1 MLRALGAVFSQGFQ
15 RWIPDPFVIA
25 LLLTLVAAVSSLAF
39 TDSGPEEVLDHW
51 YKGFWLL
58 LEFGMQMVLIMV
70 TGFAIALSP
79 PIARLIGKLAVLART
94 PGSVYILVIVV
105 GGAFSLVS
113 WSWVVL
119 TAIFARELAR
129 RVNGIDYS
137 YLVALVYLSMQPW
150 TGGLSSSIALLLNT
164 DGNFLISTGVLHDK
178 VAISATLGSLLNW
191 LYLGVYFITVPV
203 LMWMMRPHTTAV
215 LSIHDMADSGTLEQ
229 VTVAEEAASHMGSG
243 DTPSDKLNS
252 SVILQSVVAIPILL
266 YVFSHFYRNG
276 FDLNLNIMIFLF
288 IGLGMM
294 AHRTPLCFVIAM
306 KRACSNVSGIIFQ
319 YPFYAGIMGIM
330 MFSGLGTQ
338 LANTIADGASLA
350 TLPFLAQIAGAV
362 ANFAI
367 PSAGGEWAVIGP
379 GLTNAAVSLAADLP
393 PDQQTAFIARI
404 AMAAAYGETST
415 NLMQPFFLL
424 LVLPVMGAGVR
435 IQARDVMGYLVI
447 PFLYLSLTTALL
459 VSFVPL

>member
-1 MLRALGAVFSQGFQ
+1 MLRTLGGVFSQRLQ
-15 RWIPDPFVIA
+15 RWIPEPFVIA
-25 LLLTLVAAVSSLAF
+25 LLLTLITAICSLAF

-58 LEFGMQMVLIMV
+58 LEFGMQVVLIMV

-79 PIARLIGKLAVLART
+79 PIAHLIGKLAGLART
-94 PGSVYILVIVV
+94 PAAVYVLVILI
-105 GGAFSLVS
+105 GGAFSMVS

-119 TAIFARELAR
+119 TAIFARELAH
-129 RVNGIDYS
+129 RVNGIDYA
-137 YLVALVYLSMQPW
+137 YLVALVYLSSQPW
-150 TGGLSSSIALLLNT
+150 VGGLSSSIALLLNT
-164 DGNFLISTGVLHDK
+164 EGNFLITTGVLSSK
-178 VAISATLGSLLNW
+178 IAIAATLGNLLNW
-191 LYLGVYFITVPV
+191 LYLGVYFLTVPV
-203 LMWMMRPHTTAV
+203 LMWMLRPHDTAA
-215 LSIHDMADSGTLEQ
+215 LSIHEMADSETLEQ
-229 VTVAEEAASHMGSG
+229 KTVAEEAASLSG
-243 DTPSDKLNS
+243 GGKTPSDRLNS
-252 SVILQSVVAIPILL
+252 SVLLQSLIALPALF
-266 YVFSHFYRNG
+266 YVFSHFYHNG
-276 FDLNLNIMIFLF
+276 FDLNLNIMIFFF
-288 IGLGMM
+288 IGIGML

-306 KRACSNVSGIIFQ
+306 KRACANVSGIVFQ

-338 LANTIADGASLA
+338 LADAIAGGASLE
-350 TLPFLAQIAGAV
+350 TLPFFAQIAGAV

-379 GLTNAAVSLAADLP
+379 ALTNAAVSLAADLP
-393 PDQQTAFIARI
+393 TDQQTAFIARI

-447 PFLYLSLTTALL
+447 PFLYLFLTTALL

>member
-1 MLRALGAVFSQGFQ
+1 MLRTLGSVFSQRLQ
-15 RWIPDPFVIA
+15 RWIPEPFVIA
-25 LLLTLVAAVSSLAF
+25 LLLTVLTAITSLIF
-39 TDSGPEEVLDHW
+39 TDSGPEQVLDHW

-58 LEFGMQMVLIMV
+58 LEFGMQVVLLMV

-79 PIARLIGKLAVLART
+79 PISRLIGRLADLART
-94 PGSVYILVIVV
+94 PAAVYFLVILI
-105 GGAFSLVS
+105 GGVFSMVS
-113 WSWVVL
+113 WGWVVL
-119 TAIFARELAR
+119 TAILARELAH
-129 RVNGIDYS
+129 RVNGIDYA
-137 YLVALVYLSMQPW
+137 YLVALVYLSSQPW
-150 TGGLSSSIALLLNT
+150 VGGLSSSIALLLNT
-164 DGNFLISTGVLHDK
+164 EGNFLIETGILSSK
-178 VAISATLGSLLNW
+178 IAIPATLGSLLNG
-191 LYLGVYFITVPV
+191 LYLGVYFLTVPV
-203 LMWMMRPHTTAV
+203 LMWMMRPHDKAA
-215 LSIHDMADSGTLEQ
+215 LSIHEMADSETSGQ
-229 VTVAEEAASHMGSG
+229 KTVAEEAASHSTDGN
-243 DTPSDKLNS
+243 TPSDRLNS
-252 SVILQSVVAIPILL
+252 SVVLQFLIAIPALL

-288 IGLGMM
+288 ISIGML

-306 KRACSNVSGIIFQ
+306 KRACSNVSGIVFQ

-338 LANTIADGASLA
+338 LADTIAGGASLA
-350 TLPFLAQIAGAV
+350 TLPFLSQLAGAV

-379 GLTNAAVSLAADLP
+379 ALTDAAVSLSADLP

-415 NLMQPFFLL
+415 NLMQPFFML

-447 PFLYLSLTTALL
+447 PFLYLFLTTALL

>member
-1 MLRALGAVFSQGFQ
+1 MLRTLGGVFSQRLQ
-15 RWIPDPFVIA
+15 RWIPEPFVIA
-25 LLLTLVAAVSSLAF
+25 LLLTLLTAISSLAF

-51 YKGFWLL
+51 YRGFWLL

-79 PIARLIGKLAVLART
+79 PIARLIGKLTSLART
-94 PGSVYILVIVV
+94 PGAVYILVILI

-119 TAIFARELAR
+119 TAILAREMAR
-129 RVNGIDYS
+129 RVNGVDYA
-137 YLVALVYLSMQPW
+137 YLVALVYLSFQPW
-150 TGGLSSSIALLLNT
+150 AGGLSSSIALLLNT
-164 DGNFLISTGVLHDK
+164 EGNFLISTGVLPSK
-178 VAISATLGSLLNW
+178 IAIPATLGSLLNW
-191 LYLGVYFITVPV
+191 LYLGLYFLTVPV
-203 LMWMMRPHTTAV
+203 LMWMMRPHDTAV
-215 LSIHDMADSGTLEQ
+215 VSLNEMADAETLEQ
-229 VTVAEEAASHMGSG
+229 KTVAEEAAAHTGSG
-243 DTPSDKLNS
+243 NSPSDRLNN
-252 SVILQSVVAIPILL
+252 SVILQLLVALPALF
-266 YVFSHFYRNG
+266 YVFSHFYRTG

-288 IGLGMM
+288 IGTGML

-306 KRACSNVSGIIFQ
+306 KRACSNVSGIVFQ

-338 LANTIADGASLA
+338 LASTIASGASLE
-350 TLPFLAQIAGAV
+350 TLPFLSQLAGAV

-379 GLTNAAVSLAADLP
+379 ALTNAAVSLAADLP
-393 PDQQTAFIARI
+393 PDQQTAFIARV

-447 PFLYLSLTTALL
+447 PFLYIFLTTALL